1 MQLDRVSSWRMRL
14 ISFGFAAMALVIAG
28 RLVMVQVVEHGKHE
42 SAANRTWT
50 VPIHAPRGALLDRNG
65 FPLATS
71 VDTWE
76 VHVDTRVWR
85 RAGNDPTETSRR
97 LALLLDL
104 PERQILD
111 EVATTDG
118 HDAFLAVVPYA
129 TGAAIRQEQLPGV
142 YVVED
147 AGRRYL
153 EGGMA
158 AQVIGVTGRDDRGLA
173 GLEYSLDRLLA
184 GEEGLL
190 VFEQD
195 GIGDPIPFGARA
207 ERPARQG
214 LDVVL
219 TLDRNIQRMAERHL
233 AQALK
238 QWEASSGVILVM
250 DVETGDL
257 LAVAS
262 SPSYDPS
269 KLDFSDPDLDTS
281 LLRSTVA
288 TDVYEPGSVFKV
300 VTMAAGLDSGTI
312 TPETTFVDT
321 GAVVVAGQTIRNFD
335 LAYHGPQTMT
345 QVMQRSLNTGTVW
358 VANRMGS
365 EQFERYVRAFGFG
378 EATGSE
384 LPGESEGI
392 LTGTASLSW
401 SPSQLATNSF
411 GQGIAVTP
419 LQIVQAVGAIANGGE
434 LVRPRLVRAVVS
446 GGEVEERQPTTV
458 RRVMSEAA
466 AAQLRQMMH
475 LVVDGVANHPAQT
488 PGWRVAG
495 KSGTTDVVEGGRY
508 VEGQSIASFAGFAP
522 LDEPRVAVLVRIDRP
537 QKNLYGGVVAAP
549 VFSRVVSDVLP
560 YLEVPPT
567 AYVAKPGLYLDEGA
581 DGQREMPDFQP
592 ARRAGGAR

>member
-14 ISFGFAAMALVIAG
+14 VAIGFAAMALVIAG
-28 RLVMVQVVEHGKHE
+28 RLVMVQVVEHEKHE
-42 SAANRTWT
+42 SAADRTWT
-50 VPIHAPRGALLDRNG
+50 VRIHAPRGALLDRNG
-65 FPLATS
+65 LPLATS

-85 RAGNDPTETSRR
+85 RAGTDATETSRR
-97 LALLLDL
+97 LSRLLNI
-104 PERQILD
+104 PEREILD

-118 HDAFLAVVPYA
+118 YDAFLAEVPYA

-142 YVVED
+142 YVIED

-158 AQVIGVTGRDDRGLA
+158 AQVIGVTGRDEQGLA
-173 GLEYSLDRLLA
+173 GLEYSLDRLLR
-184 GEEGLL
+184 GGEGLL

-214 LDVVL
+214 LDIVL
-219 TLDRNIQRMAERHL
+219 TLDRNVQRMAERHL
-233 AQALK
+233 SQALER
-238 QWEASSGVILVM
+238 WRGSSGVIIVM

-269 KLDFSDPDLDTS
+269 RLDFGDPDLDTS
-281 LLRSTVA
+281 LLRSTAA

-312 TPETTFVDT
+312 TPETTFIDT
-321 GAVVVAGQTIRNFD
+321 GAVVVGGQTIRNFD
-335 LAYHGPQTMT
+335 LSFHGPQTMT
-345 QVMQRSLNTGTVW
+345 QVLQRSLNTGTVW

-365 EQFERYVRAFGFG
+365 DVFEHYVQAFGFG
-378 EATGSE
+378 ETTGSE
-384 LPGESEGI
+384 LPGESEGL

-419 LQIVQAVGAIANGGE
+419 LQIVQAIGAIANGGT

-446 GGEVEERQPTTV
+446 GGEVEERAPV
-458 RRVMSEAA
+458 AARRVISEEAS
-466 AAQLRQMMH
+466 AQLRQMMH
-475 LVVDGVANHPAQT
+475 LVVDGVAEHPAQA

-495 KSGTTDVVEGGRY
+495 KSGTTDVVENGRY
-508 VEGQSIASFAGFAP
+508 VEGESIASFAGFAP
-522 LDEPRVAVLVRIDRP
+522 AEDPRIAVLVRIDRP
-537 QKNLYGGVVAAP
+537 QQNLFGGIVAAP
-549 VFSRVVSDVLP
+549 VFSGVVSDVLP

-567 AYVAKPGLYLDEGA
+567 AYVAKPSLYLDADG

-592 ARRAGGAR
+592 ARAAGGAR